1 MLDWTIG
8 TRERPRGKSQ
18 DMRIVL
24 LEHGERYVG
33 LEAELQAF
41 PGAELMRVRDH
52 ATLAAMMPEAEI
64 LIVSNRLYTADNAA
78 IIRANAGKLKWI
90 QFTTSG
96 IDKAQ
101 EVGLPSGVVV
111 TNSSGLRAFA
121 VAEHAFALMLG
132 LIRRLPEA
140 DAAKRE
146 KIWRRDEITPTTG
159 NLNGKHMV
167 LIGLGAIGQEIAR
180 KAKAFDMTVTGISRT
195 TDKIPNVDRILPR
208 SELQAA
214 AAAADIVMVAA
225 ISNAETDKI
234 VSRAVIGAMKPTAYV
249 FNIARGQLIDEPA
262 LIEALQAGKLA
273 GAGLD
278 VAVTEP
284 LPADHP
290 FWTLPNVLITP
301 HIGGS
306 GGQGDSHAG
315 FIKIFIDNLRRWVDG
330 KPLSKVVV
338 ERTP

>member
-1 MLDWTIG
+1 
-8 TRERPRGKSQ
+8 
-18 DMRIVL
+18 MRIVL
-24 LEHGERYVG
+24 LEHGERYGG
-33 LEAELQAF
+33 LEAALKAF
-41 PGAELMRVRDH
+41 PGAALVRVRDH
-52 ATLAAMMPEAEI
+52 ATLAATMPQAEI

-78 IIRANAGKLKWI
+78 IIRANAGALKWI

-96 IDKAQ
+96 IDKAVD
-101 EVGLPSGVVV
+101 VGLPSGVVV

-121 VAEHAFALMLG
+121 VAEHAYALILG
-132 LIRRLPEA
+132 LMRQLMA
-140 DAAKRE
+140 VDAARRE
-146 KIWRRDEITPTTG
+146 KIWRRDEITPTTN

-167 LIGLGAIGQEIAR
+167 LIGLGAIGQDIAR

-195 TDKIPNVDRILPR
+195 TDTIPHVDRIRPR
-208 SELQAA
+208 NELQAA
-214 AAAADIVMVAA
+214 AAEADIVMVAA
-225 ISNAETDKI
+225 ISDAETDKI
-234 VSRAVIGAMKPTAYV
+234 VSRSVIGAMKPSAYV
-249 FNIARGQLIDEPA
+249 INIARGQMIDEPA

-306 GGQGDSHAG
+306 GGHGDSHDG
-315 FIKIFIDNLRRWVDG
+315 FIKIFVDNLRRWVDK
-330 KPLSKVVV
+330 KPLKKVVL
-338 ERTP
+338 EKTA

>member
-1 MLDWTIG
+1 
-8 TRERPRGKSQ
+8 
-18 DMRIVL
+18 MRIVL
-24 LEHGERYVG
+24 LEHGERYGG
-33 LEAELQAF
+33 LEDALKAF
-41 PGAELMRVRDH
+41 PGAELIRVRDH

-64 LIVSNRLYTADNAA
+64 LIVSNRLYDADNAA

-96 IDKAQ
+96 IDKAAD
-101 EVGLPSGVVV
+101 VGLPSGVVV

-132 LIRRLPEA
+132 LMRRLPEA

-146 KIWRRDEITPTTG
+146 KIWRREEITPTTN

-167 LIGLGAIGQEIAR
+167 LIGLGAIGQDIAR

-195 TDKIPNVDRILPR
+195 TDTIPFVDRILPR
-208 SELQAA
+208 GDLLKVAPE
-214 AAAADIVMVAA
+214 ADIVMIAA
-225 ISNAETDKI
+225 ISDAETEKI
-234 VSRAVIGAMKPTAYV
+234 LSRAVIAAMKPTAYV
-249 FNIARGQLIDEPA
+249 INISRGPMTDEPA

-284 LPADHP
+284 LPAEHP
-290 FWTLPNVLITP
+290 YWTLPNVLITP

-315 FIKIFIDNLRRWVDG
+315 FIKIFIDNLKRWVEK
-330 KPLSKVVV
+330 KPLAKVVV
-338 ERTP
+338 EKTA

>member
-1 MLDWTIG
+1 M
-8 TRERPRGKSQ
+8 Q
-18 DMRIVL
+18 IVL

-33 LEAELQAF
+33 LEAELKAF
-41 PGAELMRVRDH
+41 PGAELIRARDP
-52 ATLAAMMPEAEI
+52 ATLASAMPGAEI
-64 LIVSNRLYTADNAA
+64 LIASNRLYNADNAA
-78 IIRANAGKLKWI
+78 IIRTNAGKLKWI

-121 VAEHAFALMLG
+121 VAEHAYALMLG
-132 LIRRLPEA
+132 LMRQMKAVEA
-140 DAAKRE
+140 GRRE
-146 KIWRRDEITPTTG
+146 KIWRRDEIAPTTD

-167 LIGLGAIGQEIAR
+167 LIGLGAIGQDIAR

-195 TDKIPNVDRILPR
+195 TDTIPHVDRIRPR

-214 AAAADIVMVAA
+214 AADADIIAVAA
-225 ISNAETDKI
+225 ISDAETEKI
-234 VSRAVIGAMKPTAYV
+234 VSRAVIGAMKPTAFIV
-249 FNIARGQLIDEPA
+249 NIARGQMIDEPA
-262 LIEALQAGKLA
+262 LIEALQSGKIA

-301 HIGGS
+301 HIGGA

-315 FIKIFIDNLRRWVDG
+315 FIKIFVDNLRRWVEK
-330 KPLSKVVV
+330 KPLKKVVV
-338 ERTP
+338 EKTA